1 VRRRELRSSAEQKL
15 ASDGGGLAWGG
26 NPVDDRA
33 AFHLRTKAADPDAQ
47 KLQDPAIYI
56 YLQCLGYINRT
67 GAFVNRLVSLVT
79 VRPEPGERVQAMSI

>member
-1 VRRRELRSSAEQKL
+1 MELRSSAEQKL

-56 YLQCLGYINRT
+56 YFHCLGKLI
-67 GAFVNRLVSLVT
+67 VLVPS
-79 VRPEPGERVQAMSI
+79 SIDWYP